1 MSRKTKRIVKHI
13 LRKVL
18 RTTMILATMALS
30 MVAVIAMYFSTRF
43 IPVYVNGEYI
53 LANQLVRYAIYAV
66 WFVIFFK
73 SLYDLCH
80 DDSNRKRRK

>member
-13 LRKVL
+13 LRKVV
-18 RTTMILATMALS
+18 RTTILVVTMALS

-53 LANQLVRYAIYAV
+53 LANQLVRYAIYV
-66 WFVIFFK
+66 LWVVIFCK